1 MTSFIEKR
9 VDIFNVYTINLI
21 TLSKPSTQILTRANS
36 NIVKLYF
43 MQVFSMK
50 VFTSYRY
57 IKRMVSFKPSPE
69 WDVTA
74 TTAIH
79 IKRTRNKNM
88 SVYD

>member
-21 TLSKPSTQILTRANS
+21 TLSKPSTQILTTAIS
-36 NIVKLYF
+36 NIVKWYF

-57 IKRMVSFKPSPE
+57 IKRMVSFKPSP
-69 WDVTA
+69 DVTA

>member
-1 MTSFIEKR
+1 
-9 VDIFNVYTINLI
+9 
-21 TLSKPSTQILTRANS
+21 
-36 NIVKLYF
+36 
-43 MQVFSMK
+43 MK